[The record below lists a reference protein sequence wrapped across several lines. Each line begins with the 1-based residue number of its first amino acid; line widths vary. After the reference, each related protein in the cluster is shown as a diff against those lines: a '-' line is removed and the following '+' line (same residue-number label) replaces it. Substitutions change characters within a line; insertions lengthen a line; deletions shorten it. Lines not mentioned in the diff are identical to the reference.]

1 MKIDASKLFFLLLL
15 TAFLLP
21 GTILAQG
28 GKKDDEIRVPAE
40 ALRPPYTKSHFDDEL
55 KNFKTWLESIGQ
67 LPATGE
73 EFKRRAQEFSEASET
88 HISLQLRN
96 MRSIAT
102 NPDLEEVTKL
112 PRSWYGQIYN
122 AALPLQS
129 AVKILNGIKVVCV
142 EQKYQAAKKEWTAAV
157 EETLA
162 VIDKPPKKL
171 SKEALEPII
180 AKNRERRKKEYIKWY
195 KAKQAA
201 ELKKAKEEAAKKKSG
216 GKPKKKSKETEE

>member
-1 MKIDASKLFFLLLL
+1 MKTDAKHLLFLLL
-15 TAFLLP
+15 FSVFLP
-21 GTILAQG
+21 GMILAQG
-28 GKKDDEIRVPAE
+28 SRKEDIRVPAE
-40 ALRPPYTKSHFDDEL
+40 ALVAHIPPKLFTDEL
-55 KNFKTWLESIGQ
+55 KAFKEWLGSVE
-67 LPATGE
+67 LPPTAAE
-73 EFKRRAQEFSEASET
+73 YQRRASDFSATSPGSIQEKLTRF
-88 HISLQLRN
+88 
-96 MRSIAT
+96 RSVAT

-112 PRSWYGQIYN
+112 PRTWYKQIFN

-129 AVKILNGIKVVCV
+129 VAETLNSQKTIPV
-142 EQKYQAAKKEWTAAV
+142 ERQYQAAKKVWTAAV